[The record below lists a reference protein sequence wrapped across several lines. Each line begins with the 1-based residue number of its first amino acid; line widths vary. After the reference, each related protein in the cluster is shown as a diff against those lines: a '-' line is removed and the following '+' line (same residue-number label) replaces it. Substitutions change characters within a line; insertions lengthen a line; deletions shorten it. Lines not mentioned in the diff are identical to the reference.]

1 MNLFL
6 PTHGGHSDVSL
17 LADKKSPFRQIV
29 PLLSAQEMIVV
40 NFTQLQPRI
49 RPGSALQYVTIHA
62 AQLREGFF
70 AELFVKYQR
79 SRPTTSP
86 STIIFATMGRL
97 VSFRAIG

>member
-62 AQLREGFF
+62 AQLREGFEISKIASYYLAVDHYF
-70 AELFVKYQR
+70 R
-79 SRPTTSP
+79 HHG
-86 STIIFATMGRL
+86 STRV
-97 VSFRAIG
+97 VSSYWLIDV